1 MKGFVLLARQIQ
13 ENSIWYRDPDHLKLF
28 LYLLMNANYKRDRV
42 FELRDN
48 KGYVVKVRY
57 AQYLCSYS
65 KISEDCQYSAGNKLV
80 RWGPSRVNRMLKA
93 LESDGRIKVL
103 GKSQLGSL
111 VQVENYHVYQDVSSY
126 AQKGLGRP
134 EEDQEKTRGNK
145 VNNNN
150 NKIILDNLWEVYLDE
165 MCNSRGKQ
173 PSLTA
178 KRQKI
183 LELLYK
189 EQLDTESYQ
198 EQFRGILKAVK
209 GSEHHMKERAY
220 QMPESLFRNEE
231 RRERWA
237 LKGAEK
243 KYKTKTHSVSRSQWS
258 VEV

>member
-1 MKGFVLLARQIQ
+1 M
-13 ENSIWYRDPDHLKLF
+13 
-28 LYLLMNANYKRDRV
+28 
-42 FELRDN
+42 
-48 KGYVVKVRY
+48 
-57 AQYLCSYS
+57 
-65 KISEDCQYSAGNKLV
+65 
-80 RWGPSRVNRMLKA
+80 SR
-93 LESDGRIKVL
+93 
-103 GKSQLGSL
+103 
-111 VQVENYHVYQDVSSY
+111 
-126 AQKGLGRP
+126 
-134 EEDQEKTRGNK
+134 
-145 VNNNN
+145 
-150 NKIILDNLWEVYLDE
+150 KIILDNLWEVYLDE

-237 LKGAEK
+237 LKGSEK
-243 KYKTKTHSVSRSQWS
+243 KYKTKTHSVSRNQWS